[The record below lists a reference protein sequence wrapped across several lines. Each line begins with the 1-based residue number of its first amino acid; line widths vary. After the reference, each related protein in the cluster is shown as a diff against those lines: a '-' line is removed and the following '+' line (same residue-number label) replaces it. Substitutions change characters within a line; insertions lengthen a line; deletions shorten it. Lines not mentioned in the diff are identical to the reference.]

1 MTWIKI
7 KYLQF
12 NKLETLKEHSIP
24 LLYKNFNHYKIETKI
39 SDKCVVYIYIN
50 LLLINNNS
58 YENKKL
64 IELLNYTKYN
74 FKFNKYYFNKYCKY
88 IIKPYSIID
97 KLNTNILIKCVDNN
111 IITLNNTVI
120 DLSKKNIVLNPIIK
134 HTSLNTYFIFN
145 LNKLSKFLDK
155 IAKCNKKTLVIIPPN
170 YMFNTKYNSIVL
182 DHKFRD
188 TIVNKIDYDIIV
200 IINCL
205 PIILEQ
211 NYFKIINKLGCKN
224 IFIEDDYTFDYE
236 NYIHIKNMIFDK
248 KINNDLNLNQYFIKN
263 NIILYY
269 SKFNNI
275 KTTVIR
281 TTTTVNMP
289 TNINIYGNLFIFE
302 NSLKKHNITYDLC
315 VDNTATNIKCGVS
328 GTDLS
333 NEINVVFKC
342 KHTVSMITFLNHI
355 NYNSLCPICN
365 LVLNNTVIIL
375 KGTKDTVVN
384 TLLSKNI
391 ITNICININTSI
403 STSKKLF
410 NIVILNNKLNY
421 NTLENSIY
429 LNNRL
434 KKINNLLNNSY
445 KMLFIPI
452 DNFDNYIKHITNKV
466 MDFNIYVIYETS
478 INSVIKYKILNSM
491 ENLNISNK
499 STLNLIKCN

>member
-39 SDKCVVYIYIN
+39 SDKFIVYIYIN
-50 LLLINNNS
+50 LLLINTNS
-58 YENKKL
+58 NENKKL

-74 FKFNKYYFNKYCKY
+74 FKFNSYHFNKYSKY

-97 KLNTNILIKCVDNN
+97 KLDKNVLIRCVDNN

-120 DLSKKNIVLNPIIK
+120 DLSKKNIVLNPTIK
-134 HTSLNTYFIFN
+134 YTSLNTYFIFN
-145 LNKLSKFLDK
+145 LNKLSKFLNK
-155 IAKCNKKTLVIIPPN
+155 ITMFNKKTLVIIPPN

-205 PIILEQ
+205 SIILEQ
-211 NYFKIINKLGCKN
+211 DNFKIINKLGCKN
-224 IFIEDDYTFDYE
+224 IFIEDDYTFDYK
-236 NYIHIKNMIFDK
+236 NYTHIKNMIFDK
-248 KINNDLNLNQYFIKN
+248 KINNDLNLNHYFIKN

-281 TTTTVNMP
+281 TTTTINIP
-289 TNINIYGNLFIFE
+289 NNINIYGNLFIFE
-302 NSLKKHNITYDLC
+302 NSLKKHNISYDLC
-315 VDNTATNIKCGVS
+315 VDNTTKNIKCGVS

-333 NEINVVFKC
+333 NEINVLFKC
-342 KHTVSMITFLNHI
+342 KHNVSLNTFLNHI
-355 NYNSLCPICN
+355 NYNHLCPICN
-365 LVLNNTVIIL
+365 LVLNKTTVIL
-375 KGTKDTVVN
+375 KGNKDTIIN

-391 ITNICININTSI
+391 ITNISV
-403 STSKKLF
+403 SKKLF

-434 KKINNLLNNSY
+434 TKINGLLNDSY
-445 KMLFIPI
+445 KMSFIPI
-452 DNFDNYIKHITNKV
+452 DKFDNYIKHITNKV
-466 MDFNIYVIYETS
+466 TDFNIFVIYETN